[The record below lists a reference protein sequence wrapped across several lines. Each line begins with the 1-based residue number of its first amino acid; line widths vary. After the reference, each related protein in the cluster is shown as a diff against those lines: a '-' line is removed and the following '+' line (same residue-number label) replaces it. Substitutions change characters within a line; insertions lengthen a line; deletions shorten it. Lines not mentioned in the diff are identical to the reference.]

1 MTRFDDLFQQGL
13 AGFATQGR
21 MRACKQWHAAGPGLL
36 QRPDTGAVLVDFSS
50 NDYLGLR
57 THPLLLERAS
67 AWARAEGS
75 GSGASRLVTGTPPQ
89 TMALEQRLARLKGME
104 AARVFSSGWQANA
117 SVVPA
122 LAHLSAQVMGAR
134 AVVVADRFM
143 HASLYHGCAAA
154 GVRPKRFRHNDMAH
168 LDTLLAQESGAGLKI
183 VLTESVFSMDGDQ
196 ADMAQL
202 RAITQRH
209 NAFLCVDEAH
219 ATGILGAQGKGLANG
234 QADLVIGTFSKAL
247 GGMGAFVAASDAV
260 CRWLDNTAS
269 GFIYSTAPSPMVLG
283 AVDAALDL
291 LPGMDAARAHVAGLA
306 CGFRQKMA
314 QAGLDVGLSATQ
326 IVPVVVGAEQTA
338 LALAQVVEQAGFLAV
353 AIRPPTVPPGGCRLR
368 VVFHAHHTH
377 EQMEALAQAIV
388 RATMQAGLQ
397 PAGQAGGA
405 LEA

>member
-1 MTRFDDLFQQGL
+1 MTRFDNLFQQGL
-13 AGFATQGR
+13 AGFVTQGR
-21 MRACKQWHAAGPGLL
+21 MRSCKQWHAAGPGLL
-36 QRPDTGAVLVDFSS
+36 RQPDTGAVLVDFSS

-57 THPLLLERAS
+57 THPLLLERANI
-67 AWARAEGS
+67 WARAEGS

-89 TMALEQRLARLKGME
+89 TVALEHRLAALKGME
-104 AARVFSSGWQANA
+104 AARIFSSGWQANA

-122 LAHLSAQVMGAR
+122 LARFSAQVMGAP
-134 AVVVADRFM
+134 AVIVADRFM

-154 GVRPKRFRHNDMAH
+154 GVRPRRFRHNDMAH
-168 LDTLLAQESGAGLKI
+168 LDALLAQDGGGGLKI
-183 VLTESVFSMDGDQ
+183 VLTESVFSMDGDR

-219 ATGILGAQGKGLANG
+219 ATGILGEQGKGLAHG
-234 QADLVIGTFSKAL
+234 QADLVVGTFSKAL

-269 GFIYSTAPSPMVLG
+269 GFIYSTAPSAMVLG

-291 LPGMDAARAHVAGLA
+291 LPGMVAQRAHVAELA
-306 CGFRQKMA
+306 SRFRQRME

-326 IVPVVVGAEQTA
+326 IVPVVVGAERTA
-338 LALAQVVEQAGFLAV
+338 LALAQAVEHAGFLAV

-388 RATMQAGLQ
+388 SATAQGS
-397 PAGQAGGA
+397 GA
-405 LEA
+405 LGA

>member
-1 MTRFDDLFQQGL
+1 MTRFDNLFQQGL
-13 AGFATQGR
+13 AGFAEQGR
-21 MRACKQWHAAGPGLL
+21 MRSCKQWHAAGPGLL

-57 THPLLLERAS
+57 THPRLLERAI
-67 AWARAEGS
+67 AWGQAEGS

-89 TMALEQRLARLKGME
+89 TMALEQRLATLKGME
-104 AARVFSSGWQANA
+104 AARIFSSGWQANA

-122 LAHLSAQVMGAR
+122 LARFSAQVMGAR
-134 AVVVADRFM
+134 AVIVADKFI

-154 GVRPKRFRHNDMAH
+154 GVTPKRFRHNDMAH
-168 LDTLLAQESGAGLKI
+168 LDALLAQDAGAGLKI
-183 VLTESVFSMDGDQ
+183 VLTESVFSMDGDR

-219 ATGILGAQGKGLANG
+219 ATGILGTQGKGLANG
-234 QADLVIGTFSKAL
+234 QADLVVGTFSKTL

-269 GFIYSTAPSPMVLG
+269 GFIYSTAPSAMVLG

-291 LPGMDAARAHVAGLA
+291 LPDMEEARTHVAELA
-306 CGFRQKMA
+306 CGFRQRMG
-314 QAGLDVGLSATQ
+314 QAGLEVGPSTTQ

-338 LALAQVVEQAGFLAV
+338 LALAQAVEQAGFLAV

-368 VVFHAHHTH
+368 VVFHAHHTQ
-377 EQMEALAQAIV
+377 EQMHALATAIIS
-388 RATMQAGLQ
+388 AAAQNGILQ
-397 PAGQAGGA
+397 EHGA
-405 LEA
+405 LGA